1 MYLRHTTVRKKGKT
15 HTYWNL
21 VRSVRQGSRVRQE
34 VVARLGKLDARGRAK
49 AKALADQ
56 ITGRRTHPSLF
67 EPVETEA
74 DGGVE
79 VRLKDVRLE
88 RSRRFGDIFLGWTLW
103 RSLRLDE
110 LFAELIPRGREE
122 IAWSTLA
129 AVLVIC
135 RLCEPSSELHIA
147 EDLHRR
153 TALDD
158 LLGLPAEKV
167 NDDRLYRA
175 LDRILPHKE
184 AVEEHLK
191 ARLGELFDIRYDLLL
206 YDITST
212 YFEGLAQRN
221 PQAQR
226 GYSRDHRP
234 DCKQVCIA
242 LVVTREGIPL
252 SYEVFDGNRVD
263 VTTVEEIVSAVEDR
277 FGAADRIWV
286 MDRGMV
292 SEDNLEWLRA
302 GKRRYLIGA
311 NKSEL
316 RHFEAQIVD
325 KRNWNKIRD
334 DVEVKLCA
342 GPDGEETFILCRSKT
357 RKAKDKA
364 IVERFAKRLKEQLD
378 SLRRRLERA
387 RKPAGRS
394 QVERQIGRVL
404 ARNSRASGK
413 YQVQV
418 EETDKCP
425 SGLRLLVQENAAWS
439 EWAEQ
444 IEGCYLLRSNVKDWT
459 DQELWRTYIQLT
471 EAEAAF
477 RIEKSELSIRPI
489 WHQRE
494 DRVQAHI
501 FVCFLAYVL
510 WKTLEQWQSRA
521 GLGNSP
527 RTVLEEL
534 GQIQSADV
542 VLPTVDGRELR
553 VRCVVRPGSSQA
565 VILERLGL
573 QLPTRLRIP
582 KGVQDAAFVVTTSG
596 PS

>member
-1 MYLRHTTVRKKGKT
+1 VYLRHTTVRKKGKT

-49 AKALADQ
+49 AKALSDR

-67 EPVETEA
+67 EPVESTTDES
-74 DGGVE
+74 VE

-88 RSRRFGDIFLGWTLW
+88 RSRRFGHVFLGWTLW

-110 LFAELIPRGREE
+110 LFAELIPPGREE
-122 IAWSTLA
+122 IPWSTLA

-147 EDLHRR
+147 EDLYRR

-158 LLGLPAEKV
+158 LLGLPSEKV
-167 NDDRLYRA
+167 NDDRLYRS

-184 AVEEHLK
+184 AVEKHLK
-191 ARLGELFDIRYDLLL
+191 GRLGELFDIRYDLLL
-206 YDITST
+206 YDVTST

-221 PQAQR
+221 PQAKR

-292 SEDNLEWLRA
+292 SEPNLEWLRA

-311 NKSEL
+311 SKSEL

-325 KRNWNKIRD
+325 KRNWNRIRE
-334 DVEVKLCA
+334 DVEVKLCT
-342 GPDGEETFILCRSKT
+342 GPDGEETFILCRSKS

-364 IVERFAKRLKEQLD
+364 IVERFAKRLEEKLD

-387 RKPAGRS
+387 KKPAGRS
-394 QVERQIGRVL
+394 QVERQIGRML
-404 ARNSRASGK
+404 AKNSRAAGK

-418 EETDKCP
+418 EETDQCP
-425 SGLRLLVQENAAWS
+425 SGLRLLVQKNAAWS

-459 DQELWRTYIQLT
+459 DEELWRTYIQLT

-477 RIEKSELSIRPI
+477 RIEKTELSIRPI

-494 DRVQAHI
+494 DRVQAHL

-534 GQIQSADV
+534 AQIQSADV
-542 VLPTVDGRELR
+542 VLPTVDRRELR
-553 VRCVVRPGSSQA
+553 VRCIVRPGSSQTL
-565 VILERLGL
+565 ILERLGI

-582 KGVQDAAFVVTTSG
+582 KGVQDAGIVVTTSG